1 MALKRRIVVV
11 GLGSIGRRHARL
23 LAEREDTAVEWCE
36 SSKEAR
42 TGAQKDLPAPT
53 VIHHSFEEMLATQPE
68 MVVLATP
75 HHCHAGQACAALG
88 ANIHVLCEKP
98 LSDKL
103 ETARAIVGAAKKS
116 RGVLAVGFQLH
127 FHPALR
133 RIYDAIRSGELG
145 SIHHV
150 HCRVGTYVTLVNSRT
165 RYQRDM
171 AGALFLDYAHQPDLL
186 FWLLGKAPQ
195 GIYAA
200 GGQGGSLP
208 LQSNPNFASVTCD
221 YDGPLISTI
230 HLNYLQAP
238 ERHEYEIVG
247 DRGWMVFDL
256 NTGILRFGQ
265 EDGKVPEVTIFPA
278 ERDSLYRLEHKAFFD
293 AAAGLRSPESS
304 SAEAIVSMA
313 VIEAALQSLQ
323 LRERVAIS
331 LSAN

>member
-36 SSKEAR
+36 PSEEAR
-42 TGAQKDLPAPT
+42 AGAQKDLPVPT
-53 VIHHSFEEMLATQPE
+53 VIHTSFEEMLATRPE

-75 HHCHAGQACAALG
+75 HHCHAEQACAALG

-98 LSDKL
+98 LSDTL
-103 ETARAIVGAAKKS
+103 ETARAIVAAAARSK
-116 RGVLAVGFQLH
+116 GVLAVGFQLH

-133 RIYDAIRSGELG
+133 RIHHAIRSGELG
-145 SIHHV
+145 SIHHI

-165 RYQRDM
+165 RYQQDM
-171 AGALFLDYAHQPDLL
+171 RGALFLDYAHQPDIL
-186 FWLLGKAPQ
+186 FWWLGKAPQ

-200 GGQGGSLP
+200 GGQGGNLP

-221 YDGPLISTI
+221 YEGPLISTI

-247 DRGWMVFDL
+247 DRGWMIFDH
-256 NTGILRFGQ
+256 NTGILRVGQ
-265 EDGKVPEVTIFPA
+265 DNGKVPEATLFPA
-278 ERDSLYRLEHKAFFD
+278 ERDSLYRLEHQAFFE

-304 SAEAIVSMA
+304 ASEAIVSMA
-313 VIEAALQSLQ
+313 VIEAALQSLE
-323 LRERVAIS
+323 LRKRVPITFTAT
-331 LSAN
+331 